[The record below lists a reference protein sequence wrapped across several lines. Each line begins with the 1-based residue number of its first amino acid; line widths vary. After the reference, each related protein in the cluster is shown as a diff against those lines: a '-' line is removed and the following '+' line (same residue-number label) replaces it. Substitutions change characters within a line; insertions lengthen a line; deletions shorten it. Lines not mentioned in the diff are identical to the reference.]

1 MTVKIKNK
9 GKAISAK
16 ELEERFD
23 RGEDI
28 IKYMDLSKTRRVNE
42 GGLPSIIEIIIE
54 DQTEK
59 ITIPL
64 TSYSVAYFKSV
75 AKKHK
80 SSYQRI
86 IRRLLHQYAKLERQ
100 KEAEAKNLEKRS
112 AAPGKAKAARK
123 RKKTTAIARKKA
135 KRVLARVG

>member
-1 MTVKIKNK
+1 MLTKTKVKTIT
-9 GKAISAK
+9 AEEYDAK
-16 ELEERFD
+16 VD
-23 RGEDI
+23 RGEDVSE
-28 IKYMDLSKTRRVNE
+28 YWDLSKIRRVNE

-86 IRRLLHQYAKLERQ
+86 IRRLLHQYAKHESQ
-100 KEAEAKNLEKRS
+100 KEAEAKNLEKQS
-112 AAPGKAKAARK
+112 AAPRKPK
-123 RKKTTAIARKKA
+123 RKIARKKA
-135 KRVLARVG
+135 KRVSARVG

>member
-9 GKAISAK
+9 GKAISAQ

-28 IKYMDLSKTRRVNE
+28 IKYMDLTKTRRVNE
-42 GGLPSIIEIIIE
+42 GGLPSIIEILIE
-54 DQTEK
+54 DKTEK

-64 TSYSVAYFKSV
+64 TSYSVAFFKSV

-86 IRRLLHQYAKLERQ
+86 IRRLLHQYAKHEGQ
-100 KEAEAKNLEKRS
+100 KEMDEFERPVKRSPTLEKKS
-112 AAPGKAKAARK
+112 P
-123 RKKTTAIARKKA
+123 KA
-135 KRVLARVG
+135 KRATRRKRTGKSPASVR